1 MTVVL
6 AGENTLQLIFPGRPP
21 RRLIPR
27 HGTRFDVDELTG
39 VTLEFKLDASGQA
52 QETVIYTPDSVSAV
66 PRKK

>member
-1 MTVVL
+1 MTVAL
-6 AGENTLQLIFPGRPP
+6 AGENTLQLVFPGQPP
-21 RRLIPR
+21 KKLIPK

-52 QETVIYTPDSVSAV
+52 QEMVFYTPDSAFAV